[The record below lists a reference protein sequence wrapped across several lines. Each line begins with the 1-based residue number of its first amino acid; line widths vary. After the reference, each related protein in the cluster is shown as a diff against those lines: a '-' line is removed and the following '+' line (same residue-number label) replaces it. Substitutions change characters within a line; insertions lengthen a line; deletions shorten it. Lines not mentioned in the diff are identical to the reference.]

1 MNKSLGAFYEAIT
14 CMECIKLRVF
24 TRQHWKMSSNC
35 AFKPTAEQA
44 LGINRGIAC
53 RGGLT
58 RR

>member
-1 MNKSLGAFYEAIT
+1 MHLGADTVGKVQNRGGEVRRL
-14 CMECIKLRVF
+14 K
-24 TRQHWKMSSNC
+24 SNY

-44 LGINRGIAC
+44 LRTGRGASC

>member
-1 MNKSLGAFYEAIT
+1 MHLGADTVCKVGNRSGEVRRL
-14 CMECIKLRVF
+14 K
-24 TRQHWKMSSNC
+24 SNY

-44 LGINRGIAC
+44 LRTGRDASR